1 MSEIKNVEID
11 WGSRFPH
18 YQREVTPEGYSV
30 TKAKREQ
37 LLGAT
42 LIHDND
48 TDYSAKIKE
57 MAKRL
62 DVYHEKLSDA
72 ELLNRVLDGLGD
84 EGVDDDEST
93 FDEKVDRL
101 EYILG
106 GLGEYPY

>member
-48 TDYSAKIKE
+48 TDYSAKIVG
-57 MAKRL
+57 MARRL
-62 DVYHEKLSDA
+62 DVYHENLSDA
-72 ELLNRVLDGLGD
+72 ELLDRVLDELGD
-84 EGVDDDEST
+84 EGVEDDEST
-93 FDEKVDRL
+93 FGEKVDRL